1 MEIRDLDTAKRAA
14 TLLEEGFVLLD
25 LETTGLTNDPTV
37 AIVEVG
43 ILSHRDEVL
52 LETFVNPERR
62 IPSAAQAV
70 HGITDEDVADAP
82 SFREIYSQIAEHVNN
97 QTVVTYN
104 APFEQKVLAAVY
116 PRYNTLP
123 LKPRKWVC
131 AMRLY
136 TDFRWIT
143 NRYYTLSDACE
154 QEGITIHDTHRA
166 IGDCRLTLALM
177 RRVAEYAREAG

>member
-1 MEIRDLDTAKRAA
+1 MEIRDLDTARRAA
-14 TLLEEGFVLLD
+14 RLLEEGFVLLD
-25 LETTGLTNDPTV
+25 LETTGLSDDPTV

-43 ILSHRDEVL
+43 ILSHEGDVL
-52 LETFVNPERR
+52 LETFVNPEQR
-62 IPSAAQAV
+62 IPPAAHAV
-70 HGITDEDVADAP
+70 HGISDDDVADAP
-82 SFREIYSQIAEHVNN
+82 SFKEVYPLMAEYLNN
-97 QTVVTYN
+97 QVVVTYN

-143 NRYYTLSDACE
+143 NRYYKLSDACE
-154 QEGITIHDTHRA
+154 QEGITIQDMHRA
-166 IGDCRLTLALM
+166 IGDCRMTLALM
-177 RRVAEYAREAG
+177 RGVAGYAKEAG